1 MALRPRPVGPG
12 ILLAATAIG
21 GSHLVL
27 CTTAGASFGYR
38 LLWLIVLA
46 HLLKYHAFEFGPRL
60 AVVTG
65 HSLLSAY
72 RRLPGPRD
80 WALWVGLVD
89 MVLESVG
96 VLAAVAG
103 LTGSIL
109 QAAFGGF
116 GLGGWTAIVI
126 GFTFLLL
133 LTGRYPLLRNLNLGM
148 MVALALGTTVAF
160 CAAPPP
166 VGGFV
171 RGLIPSLPHGSL
183 LLVAS
188 ILGFLPTAIG
198 VSIWQSLWTLEDPRF
213 NGSDPGDSRS
223 PRKDDRSRGDRSSR
237 ERLRAVL
244 IDLRVGYLLSAVLA
258 VFFLSLG
265 AAVLHPRGLVPGQF
279 DLATTLARLYTELFG
294 AWMRPLF
301 YAVAFFTTFSTT
313 YAIMDGMPRTLVATV
328 RHLRSGRVRRATDA
342 GTDSSADSEHR
353 DAAHFEHDSEG
364 RDTAH
369 LVVDPERPDRGR
381 LYWSYLVAM
390 TILSVSIVQAVP
402 DPVFLLTLLGAVT
415 FVFSPLYYALNT
427 WAVTHLIHDP
437 ALRPGPTAL
446 GIARVGIAFLVL
458 VAGLLLYAQ
467 FVR

>member
-1 MALRPRPVGPG
+1 MRRHRSVGPG

-60 AVVTG
+60 AVASR

-80 WALWVGLVD
+80 WALWLGLVD

-116 GLGGWTAIVI
+116 GLGPWTAIVI
-126 GFTFLLL
+126 ALTFLLL

-148 MVALALGTTVAF
+148 MVALALGTAVAF
-160 CAAPPP
+160 FTTPPP
-166 VGGFV
+166 VAAFA
-171 RGLIPSLPHGSL
+171 RGLVPSLPHGSL

-198 VSIWQSLWTLEDPRF
+198 VSVWQSLWTLEDPRF
-213 NGSDPGDSRS
+213 NGSDPL
-223 PRKDDRSRGDRSSR
+223 DRRSSR

-244 IDLRVGYLLSAVLA
+244 IDLRVGYLLSAILA
-258 VFFLSLG
+258 VFFLGLG

-279 DLATTLARLYTELFG
+279 DVAVTLARLYTELFG

-328 RHLRSGRVRRATDA
+328 RHLRSTR
-342 GTDSSADSEHR
+342 
-353 DAAHFEHDSEG
+353 
-364 RDTAH
+364 
-369 LVVDPERPDRGR
+369 DPERPDRGR
-381 LYWSYLVAM
+381 LYWSYLLAM
-390 TILSVSIVQAVP
+390 TILSVGIVQAVP
-402 DPVFLLTLLGAVT
+402 DPVFLLTVLGAVT

-427 WAVTHLIHDP
+427 WAVTHLIDDP
-437 ALRPGPTAL
+437 VLRPSRAAL
-446 GIARVGIAFLVL
+446 GLARVGIAFLVV
-458 VAGLLLYAQ
+458 VAGLLIYVQLM
-467 FVR
+467 R

>member
-1 MALRPRPVGPG
+1 LALRPRSVGPG

-80 WALWVGLVD
+80 WALWVGLID

-109 QAAFGGF
+109 QAAFGGL
-116 GLGGWTAIVI
+116 GLGAWTAIVI
-126 GFTFLLL
+126 ALTFLLL
-133 LTGRYPLLRNLNLGM
+133 VSGRYPLLRNLNLGM
-148 MVALALGTTVAF
+148 MIALALGTTVAF
-160 CAAPPP
+160 FAAPPP
-166 VGGFV
+166 VTAFV
-171 RGLIPSLPHGSL
+171 RGLVPSLPHGSL
-183 LLVAS
+183 LLIAS

-213 NGSDPGDSRS
+213 NGSSPDDSRS
-223 PRKDDRSRGDRSSR
+223 TR

-244 IDLRVGYLLSAVLA
+244 VDLRAGYLLSAILA
-258 VFFLSLG
+258 VFFLGLG

-279 DLATTLARLYTELFG
+279 DLAATLARLYTELFG
-294 AWMRPLF
+294 GWMRPLF

-328 RHLRSGRVRRATDA
+328 RHLRSGPVRSESIAA
-342 GTDSSADSEHR
+342 ASSLGDSER
-353 DAAHFEHDSEG
+353 
-364 RDTAH
+364 RDTFA
-369 LVVDPERPDRGR
+369 DPERPDRGR

-390 TILSVSIVQAVP
+390 TVLSVGIVRAVP
-402 DPVFLLTLLGAVT
+402 DPVFLLTLLGAIT
-415 FVFSPLYYALNT
+415 FVFSPLYYLLNT
-427 WAVTHLIHDP
+427 WAVTHLIADP
-437 ALRPGPTAL
+437 ALRPSRAAL
-446 GIARVGIAFLVL
+446 GLARVGIAFLVV
-458 VAGLLLYAQ
+458 VAGLLIYAQ
-467 FVR
+467 LLR

>member
-80 WALWVGLVD
+80 WALWVGLID

-116 GLGGWTAIVI
+116 GLGGWTALVI

-160 CAAPPP
+160 FAAPPP
-166 VGGFV
+166 VGAFV
-171 RGLIPSLPHGSL
+171 RGLIPSLPRGSL

-213 NGSDPGDSRS
+213 NGRSPDESRS
-223 PRKDDRSRGDRSSR
+223 PR

-244 IDLRVGYLLSAVLA
+244 VDLRVGYLLSAVLA
-258 VFFLSLG
+258 VFFLGLG

-279 DLATTLARLYTELFG
+279 DLAATLARLYTELFG

-328 RHLRSGRVRRATDA
+328 RHLRNDR
-342 GTDSSADSEHR
+342 
-353 DAAHFEHDSEG
+353 
-364 RDTAH
+364 
-369 LVVDPERPDRGR
+369 DPERPDRSR

-390 TILSVSIVQAVP
+390 TVLSVGIVRAVP
-402 DPVFLLTLLGAVT
+402 DPVLLLTLLGAIT
-415 FVFSPLYYALNT
+415 FVFSPLYYLLNT
-427 WAVTHLIHDP
+427 WAVTHLIDDV
-437 ALRPGPTAL
+437 ALRPSRAAL
-446 GIARVGIAFLVL
+446 GLARLGIAFLVV
-458 VAGLLLYAQ
+458 VAGLLIYAQ
-467 FVR
+467 LLR

>member
-1 MALRPRPVGPG
+1 LALRPRSVGPG

-80 WALWVGLVD
+80 WALWVGLID

-109 QAAFGGF
+109 QAAFGGL
-116 GLGGWTAIVI
+116 GLGAWTAIVI
-126 GFTFLLL
+126 AITFLLL
-133 LTGRYPLLRNLNLGM
+133 VSGRYPLLRNLNLGM
-148 MVALALGTTVAF
+148 MIALALGTTVAF
-160 CAAPPP
+160 FAAPPP
-166 VGGFV
+166 VGAFA
-171 RGLIPSLPHGSL
+171 RGMVPSLPQGSL
-183 LLVAS
+183 LLIAS

-213 NGSDPGDSRS
+213 NGSSPDDSRS
-223 PRKDDRSRGDRSSR
+223 TR

-244 IDLRVGYLLSAVLA
+244 VDLRAGYLLSAILA
-258 VFFLSLG
+258 VFFLGLG

-279 DLATTLARLYTELFG
+279 DLAATLARLYTELFG
-294 AWMRPLF
+294 GWMRPLF

-328 RHLRSGRVRRATDA
+328 RHLRNDR
-342 GTDSSADSEHR
+342 
-353 DAAHFEHDSEG
+353 
-364 RDTAH
+364 
-369 LVVDPERPDRGR
+369 DPERPDRGR

-390 TILSVSIVQAVP
+390 TVLSVGIVRAVP
-402 DPVFLLTLLGAVT
+402 DPVFLLTLLGAIT
-415 FVFSPLYYALNT
+415 FVFSPLYYLLNT
-427 WAVTHLIHDP
+427 WAVTHLIDDVT
-437 ALRPGPTAL
+437 LRPSRAAL
-446 GIARVGIAFLVL
+446 GLARVGIAFLVV
-458 VAGLLLYAQ
+458 VAGLLIYAQ
-467 FVR
+467 LLR